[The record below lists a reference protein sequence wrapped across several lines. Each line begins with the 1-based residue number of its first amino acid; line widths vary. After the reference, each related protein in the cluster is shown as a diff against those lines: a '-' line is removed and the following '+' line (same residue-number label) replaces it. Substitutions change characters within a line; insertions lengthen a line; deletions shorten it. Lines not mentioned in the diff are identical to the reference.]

1 MKGGKSHFWGSEL
14 MKTIGK
20 LWRGI
25 KSTNT
30 AMTNH
35 TALPEIF
42 PSQVVTL
49 RWDLQGCEFQ
59 EEQEFTKAWEKKRGL
74 EVICAMETWQKKI

>member
-1 MKGGKSHFWGSEL
+1 
-14 MKTIGK
+14 
-20 LWRGI
+20 
-25 KSTNT
+25 
-30 AMTNH
+30 MTNH

-59 EEQEFTKAWEKKRGL
+59 EEQEFTKAWEKKKRFRSYLCHGDMVKEDMRRPL
-74 EVICAMETWQKKI
+74 VSVVSKI